1 MRKLE
6 QVQDRVLT
14 DRFYTWEDALQE
26 YAEFYARKCLEL
38 AGEKLSSMMEKQ
50 EETFGWR
57 KGDFEE
63 IDVDEITFLTLPNH
77 DD

>member
-38 AGEKLSSMMEKQ
+38 AGDKLDDMKYKHDIECGQCECMDQ
-50 EETFGWR
+50 T
-57 KGDFEE
+57 
-63 IDVDEITFLTLPNH
+63 IDTDEIIFLTLPSH
-77 DD
+77 D